1 MPTKRTPINRAT
13 RRRISPRAVA
23 SFKATD
29 EVELH
34 CALGLKPFE
43 ASPLD
48 AGPRTECPW
57 SEGTAGFATWG
68 QAQALRAAL
77 EQQIMDAVLR
87 NAKVQ
92 E

>member
-13 RRRISPRAVA
+13 RRRISPKAVA
-23 SFKATD
+23 AFKAKD

-34 CALGLKPFE
+34 RALGLKPWE

-48 AGPRTECPW
+48 AGPRASCPW
-57 SEGTAGFATWG
+57 PSGTGGFVTWG

-77 EQQIMDAVLR
+77 EAAVKAE
-87 NAKVQ
+87 NAEPQ
-92 E
+92 R